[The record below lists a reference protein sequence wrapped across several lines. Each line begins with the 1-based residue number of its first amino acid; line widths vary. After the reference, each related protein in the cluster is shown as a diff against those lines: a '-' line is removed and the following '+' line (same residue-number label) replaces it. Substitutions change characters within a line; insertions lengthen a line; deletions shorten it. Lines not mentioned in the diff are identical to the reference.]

1 MGIRRKIFLFILL
14 CFLATVV
21 APAGWAQDDVDL
33 VRAQEHYKLGRKFY
47 RTGQTERAIEE
58 LYNALSVEEVYFD
71 AQMLLAQS
79 LLTARRPREAVAML
93 RGVDAIERGKVSYQ
107 KLLGKAYYQANKLRE
122 ASISLNYAI
131 AEASRP
137 DPELYYYHG
146 LVELRRGNTRNA
158 ISDAR
163 RAISIAPRYRPARKL
178 LSDAYLMA
186 KDMPRA
192 ARQLALYLHYVRN
205 PEEAATMRARL
216 KAVKSLS
223 RAKSEKSV
231 TNTFIHPQILTV
243 PKPFY
248 TAEAR
253 RNRIEG
259 TVKVEVLLGS
269 DGRIQ
274 QVILVQGLGFGLD
287 EETIEAAKAI
297 SFKPGENN
305 GKPVSVWMR
314 ILFPF
319 MFSYDDERLINDKSK
334 IAALSPA
341 RPGI

>member
-1 MGIRRKIFLFILL
+1 MGIRQKIFQLILL
-14 CFLATVV
+14 CFVTSVA
-21 APAGWAQDDVDL
+21 APAAWSQDDEL

-47 RTGQTERAIEE
+47 QTGQTERAIEE

-79 LLTARRPREAVAML
+79 LLTAKRPREAVAML

-158 ISDAR
+158 IHDAR
-163 RAISIAPRYRPARKL
+163 RSLSISRRYPPARKL

-192 ARQLALYLHYVRN
+192 ARQLALYLRYVRN
-205 PEEAATMRARL
+205 PEEAATMRDRL

-231 TNTFIHPQILTV
+231 TNTFVHPQILTV

-269 DGRIQ
+269 DGRI
-274 QVILVQGLGFGLD
+274 
-287 EETIEAAKAI
+287 
-297 SFKPGENN
+297 
-305 GKPVSVWMR
+305 
-314 ILFPF
+314 
-319 MFSYDDERLINDKSK
+319 
-334 IAALSPA
+334 
-341 RPGI
+341 

>member
-1 MGIRRKIFLFILL
+1 MCIRRNIIPLILF
-14 CFLATVV
+14 CFLATVL
-21 APAGWAQDDVDL
+21 APQGWAQDDL

-71 AQMLLAQS
+71 AQMLLARS

-122 ASISLNYAI
+122 ASSSLNYAI

-137 DPELYYYHG
+137 DPELHYYHG
-146 LVELRRGNTRNA
+146 LVELRWGNSRNA
-158 ISDAR
+158 IRDAR
-163 RAISIAPRYRPARKL
+163 RALAISPRYRPARKL
-178 LSDAYLMA
+178 LSDAYLMD

-192 ARQLALYLHYVRN
+192 AKQLAIYLKYVRDR
-205 PEEAATMRARL
+205 EEAAAMRTRL
-216 KAVKSLS
+216 KALRSLS
-223 RAKSEKSV
+223 RAKSEKTV
-231 TNTFIHPQILTV
+231 TTSFVHPQILTV

-248 TAEAR
+248 TLEAR

-287 EETIEAAKAI
+287 EETIQAAKEI
-297 SFKPGENN
+297 RFKPGENN

-319 MFSYDDERLINDKSK
+319 MFSYDDEKPINTKSK

-341 RPGI
+341 RPGTTE

>member
-1 MGIRRKIFLFILL
+1 MGMRHKIFQLILL
-14 CFLATVV
+14 CFVTTVSASV
-21 APAGWAQDDVDL
+21 AWSQEDL
-33 VRAQEHYKLGRKFY
+33 VRAQEHYKQGQKYY

-79 LLTARRPREAVAML
+79 LLTAKRPREAVAML

-122 ASISLNYAI
+122 AGLSLNYAI

-146 LVELRRGNTRNA
+146 LVELRRGNTRSA
-158 ISDAR
+158 IRDAR
-163 RAISIAPRYRPARKL
+163 RSLSISPRYRPARKL

-192 ARQLALYLHYVRN
+192 ARQLAIYLRYVRN

-216 KAVKSLS
+216 KAVKSLC

-231 TNTFIHPQILTV
+231 TTSFIHPQILNV

-248 TAEAR
+248 TTEAR

-269 DGRIQ
+269 DGLIQ

-287 EETIEAAKAI
+287 EETIQAAQKI

-319 MFSYDDERLINDKSK
+319 MFTPDDEKLINDKSR
-334 IAALSPA
+334 IAGL
-341 RPGI
+341 ITK